1 MKPLIAISFIPL
13 LLMVFLACRNTDA
26 RLSSRDVSAITP
38 EYERAIQDL
47 AEGKDPQTVITA
59 IRVLSDAKTQAF
71 PALIKHLSDKTP
83 ASFEFFGLRDI
94 LCAQQTTPCP
104 PWQPTIGE
112 ACFQIIQSEV
122 EGNWP
127 KAYRSHYT
135 LTAGNVG
142 EWWESRR
149 TMSLKDLQLD
159 AAKTSLERARGEKD
173 TSRIWSS
180 RGENET
186 AKPPRPIQNNA
197 CPVINRPVIRIN
209 LLISFAE
216 DDSVNEALNSSITFM
231 GYVATQI

>member
-1 MKPLIAISFIPL
+1 MKPLIALSFIPL
-13 LLMVFLACRNTDA
+13 LLTVFSTCRNNDA

-47 AEGKDPQTVITA
+47 AEGKDPPTIISA
-59 IRVLSDAKTQAF
+59 IQVLSNAKTQAF

-112 ACFQIIQSEV
+112 ACFEIIQSEV

-142 EWWESRR
+142 EWWEYRR

-159 AAKTSLERARGEKD
+159 AAKTSLERARHKD
-173 TSRIWSS
+173 EADAIRFLQEHLKDVRSGRC
-180 RGENET
+180 
-186 AKPPRPIQNNA
+186 
-197 CPVINRPVIRIN
+197 CP
-209 LLISFAE
+209 E
-216 DDSVNEALNSSITFM
+216 GM
-231 GYVATQI
+231 GGT

>member
-1 MKPLIAISFIPL
+1 MKPLIALSFIL
-13 LLMVFLACRNTDA
+13 LLLTVFSACRNTDA
-26 RLSSRDVSAITP
+26 SLSSRDVSAITP

-47 AEGKDPQTVITA
+47 AEGKDRQTVKTA
-59 IRVLSDAKTQAF
+59 IQVLSDAKTQAF

-83 ASFEFFGLRDI
+83 ASVEYFGLRDI
-94 LCAQQTTPCP
+94 LCAPQTTPCP

-112 ACFQIIQSEV
+112 ACFEIIQSEV

-159 AAKTSLERARGEKD
+159 AATTSLERARDTGDADAIRFLQENLKD
-173 TSRIWSS
+173 VQSGRC
-180 RGENET
+180 
-186 AKPPRPIQNNA
+186 
-197 CPVINRPVIRIN
+197 CP
-209 LLISFAE
+209 E
-216 DDSVNEALNSSITFM
+216 GM
-231 GYVATQI
+231 GGP